1 MTNKANYLDLVIS
14 EVNTDSRLDLPRHF
28 RRCTLSS
35 VGDKQFINL
44 QLPDHVQ
51 ESILKA
57 YESGK
62 QVRIFA

>member
-1 MTNKANYLDLVIS
+1 MTNKAKYLDLVIS
-14 EVNTDSRLDLPRHF
+14 EVNGDSRLDLPRHF
-28 RRCTLSS
+28 RRCTLSKI
-35 VGDKQFINL
+35 GNKQFINL

-51 ESILKA
+51 ETIVEA